1 MQACRGGGG
10 EQNKALRH
18 GVLQELLELAFY
30 HTVPPE
36 EQVIPSRDHQQ
47 LGAPSRCVSSR
58 VCFASKHNRQNG
70 KILQIIIINICE
82 ILASSIENLLRDT
95 DAAVGR
101 YCTYGCT
108 HQTPTVEATIAVLGH
123 RTLRGAN
130 YHCSYSSIPNTM
142 ETHGTK
148 RPQEPK
154 YSRLWPL
161 LNLLGRGH
169 PDPTPHP

>member
-1 MQACRGGGG
+1 MQARRGGRG

-36 EQVIPSRDHQQ
+36 EQVISESGPSTT
-47 LGAPSRCVSSR
+47 RCTLSVCFESS
-58 VCFASKHNRQNG
+58 VFASKHNRQNG

-82 ILASSIENLLRDT
+82 ILASSIENLLRET
-95 DAAVGR
+95 VGR

>member
-70 KILQIIIINICE
+70 KILQIVDAE
-82 ILASSIENLLRDT
+82 IRGLFTKLVYNTHHVVGIPSTVGLL
-95 DAAVGR
+95 
-101 YCTYGCT
+101 
-108 HQTPTVEATIAVLGH
+108 
-123 RTLRGAN
+123 
-130 YHCSYSSIPNTM
+130 
-142 ETHGTK
+142 
-148 RPQEPK
+148 
-154 YSRLWPL
+154 
-161 LNLLGRGH
+161 
-169 PDPTPHP
+169 

>member
-1 MQACRGGGG
+1 MQARRGGRG

-70 KILQIIIINICE
+70 KILQIINYLRDSCFE
-82 ILASSIENLLRDT
+82 IQTDENLLRDN
-95 DAAVGR
+95 
-101 YCTYGCT
+101 
-108 HQTPTVEATIAVLGH
+108 TVQL
-123 RTLRGAN
+123 
-130 YHCSYSSIPNTM
+130 
-142 ETHGTK
+142 
-148 RPQEPK
+148 
-154 YSRLWPL
+154 
-161 LNLLGRGH
+161 
-169 PDPTPHP
+169 

>member
-1 MQACRGGGG
+1 MTNEGGGG
-10 EQNKALRH
+10 CMRDSPRSP
-18 GVLQELLELAFY
+18 
-30 HTVPPE
+30 TVKTN
-36 EQVIPSRDHQQ
+36 
-47 LGAPSRCVSSR
+47 GSSR
-58 VCFASKHNRQNG
+58 EGNR
-70 KILQIIIINICE
+70 IINPHSRIPKSTNKQTNISRICFE
-82 ILASSIENLLRDT
+82 I
-95 DAAVGR
+95 GR

-108 HQTPTVEATIAVLGH
+108 HQTPTVEAAIAVLGH